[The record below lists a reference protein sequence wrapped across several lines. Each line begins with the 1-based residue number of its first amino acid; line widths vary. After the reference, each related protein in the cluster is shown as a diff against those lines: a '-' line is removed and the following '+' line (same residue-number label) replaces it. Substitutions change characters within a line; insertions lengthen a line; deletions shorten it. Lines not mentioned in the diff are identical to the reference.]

1 VGRLGS
7 LFLYY
12 GVITTTYILQ
22 IAVGF
27 AHTFIVLILPSM
39 RTMNNLSKV
48 TTVLYDTASDRG
60 DNELIDG
67 VIDIYLVRRNNNRNP
82 GMHESNRQDK
92 QNSDLHDNAT
102 RVLLMR
108 LSDRAN
114 HMKRKVLTFLAV
126 L

>member
-1 VGRLGS
+1 
-7 LFLYY
+7 
-12 GVITTTYILQ
+12 
-22 IAVGF
+22 
-27 AHTFIVLILPSM
+27 
-39 RTMNNLSKV
+39 MNNLLKV
-48 TTVLYDTASDRG
+48 TAVFYDTAGDRE

-67 VIDIYLVRRNNNRNP
+67 VIDIYLVRHNNNRNP
-82 GMHESNRQDK
+82 GMHESNRRDK

-114 HMKRKVLTFLAV
+114 HVKIKVLTFLAV